1 MSDHDRQ
8 KQWRMVL
15 MIVVGITAALMFAD
29 VAEAAIRVQDFCA
42 MLEGWGWNVLAAVPG
57 GLLVIRR

>member
-15 MIVVGITAALMFAD
+15 MIVVGTTAALMFAD
-29 VAEAAIRVQDFCA
+29 VAEAAVPHVNYCA
-42 MLEGWGWNVLAAVPG
+42 AFDLPYWAII
-57 GLLVIRR
+57 LLGCW